1 MIIYDDSSDYLI
13 IHEASRFVQRKEAKS
28 LKQFDIELH
37 SFDEV
42 QDFVEVATIQPFRV
56 VVGNSRTLVNAKSF
70 MGMFSLNFRE
80 PVHVRADCTDE
91 ECALFKQAAARFLA

>member
-1 MIIYDDSSDYLI
+1 M
-13 IHEASRFVQRKEAKS
+13 
-28 LKQFDIELH
+28 KQFDIVLR

-70 MGMFSLNFRE
+70 MGMFSLDFSE

-91 ECALFKQAAARFLA
+91 ECARFQAAACKYLA